1 MFCTKCGIQL
11 EESDYFCHRCGTI
24 TGRGPSP
31 FVATRLVRTMAGK
44 KIAGVCSGM
53 AEYLNADPV
62 IVRLVWVM
70 ITLGLPPAGII
81 GYIVA
86 WIVIPKGAPAPAPMA
101 SVPVPQ
107 S

>member
-1 MFCTKCGIQL
+1 
-11 EESDYFCHRCGTI
+11 
-24 TGRGPSP
+24 
-31 FVATRLVRTMAGK
+31 MAGK

-62 IVRLVWVM
+62 MVRLVWVI

-86 WIVIPKGAPAPAPMA
+86 WIVIPKAHPRRPDGVGAGD
-101 SVPVPQ
+101 SVLRFRFAQ
-107 S
+107 SLGRERRAVVSPLGIAAQLRRLE

>member
-1 MFCTKCGIQL
+1 M
-11 EESDYFCHRCGTI
+11 

-31 FVATRLVRTMAGK
+31 FVSARLVRTTAGK
-44 KIAGVCSGM
+44 KLAGVCSGL
-53 AEYLNADPV
+53 AEYLNVDPV

-86 WIVIPKGAPAPAPMA
+86 WIVIPKAPTTPVPMS